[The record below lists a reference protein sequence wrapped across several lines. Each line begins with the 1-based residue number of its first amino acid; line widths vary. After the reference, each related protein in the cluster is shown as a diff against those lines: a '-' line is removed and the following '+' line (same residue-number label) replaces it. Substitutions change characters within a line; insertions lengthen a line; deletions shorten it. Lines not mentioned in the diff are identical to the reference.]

1 MYQNLTKK
9 LKKELGDRHT
19 PSFLHVRQLLP
30 LPRIVT
36 EVVTVDTGCL
46 TDNKGNKISFD
57 SVDKKHG
64 LSVSDKQKVSTWD
77 LLEGMKSS
85 APLSWTWFGAV
96 KLQRRPLPYEETHRL
111 LKYHT
116 HNLTKPASYYL
127 EPPPLPP
134 EDLEPVPDKSE
145 SELKADTPSSVDQ
158 SPLGTLGKGRGKGQ
172 RRQRKMKGPA
182 GQLPV
187 PALNMSQAPI
197 NQNQQGMASM
207 QGMQTANSQMGHMSG
222 YAQGST
228 GMQQQP
234 GQQFAAGNQNQQ
246 QWYNQQQQGFYPQ
259 QMNNVNRLERP
270 TQFNQSKQALSNML
284 RQRHPLNQFMSQAA
298 TGPNPQPGGY
308 PPMQRH
314 SFPRQ
319 PLRQQHPSNMQSN
332 QAMFQQ
338 TYGNM
343 QTGINPQYN
352 NYGNNPNNL
361 MQNNM
366 QTNQQMMQNS
376 QSGMFQVQQQS
387 FNQPRGAQA
396 DYRGIAQGNRP
407 NYMQQAPNVTM
418 NTIGA
423 MNAAQTGP
431 APPYSRTGAQGLQGN
446 IQQQTQFQQQQRMR
460 QQMLAMQ
467 QQGGPQGQQPS
478 AALVAH
484 LRQMNPSNPYPHQ
497 PPPYNMG

>member
-1 MYQNLTKK
+1 MVTC
-9 LKKELGDRHT
+9 
-19 PSFLHVRQLLP
+19 FL
-30 LPRIVT
+30 
-36 EVVTVDTGCL
+36 
-46 TDNKGNKISFD
+46 
-57 SVDKKHG
+57 
-64 LSVSDKQKVSTWD
+64 
-77 LLEGMKSS
+77 
-85 APLSWTWFGAV
+85 
-96 KLQRRPLPYEETHRL
+96 
-111 LKYHT
+111 
-116 HNLTKPASYYL
+116 
-127 EPPPLPP
+127 
-134 EDLEPVPDKSE
+134 
-145 SELKADTPSSVDQ
+145 
-158 SPLGTLGKGRGKGQ
+158 
-172 RRQRKMKGPA
+172 
-182 GQLPV
+182 
-187 PALNMSQAPI
+187 
-197 NQNQQGMASM
+197 
-207 QGMQTANSQMGHMSG
+207 
-222 YAQGST
+222 
-228 GMQQQP
+228 
-234 GQQFAAGNQNQQ
+234 
-246 QWYNQQQQGFYPQ
+246 
-259 QMNNVNRLERP
+259 VNRLERP

-343 QTGINPQYN
+343 QTGISPQYN

-396 DYRGIAQGNRP
+396 DYRGIAQANRP

-431 APPYSRTGAQGLQGN
+431 APPYSRTGAQSLQGN

-467 QQGGPQGQQPS
+467 QQG
-478 AALVAH
+478 
-484 LRQMNPSNPYPHQ
+484 
-497 PPPYNMG
+497 